1 MKTIVYGAESDLG
14 INIEG
19 AALGP
24 VQLKN
29 DIKSFY
35 QDEIIELKTD
45 PSIIKS
51 KNLSD
56 RKKNIFE
63 IEKFNTDLYNSLVET
78 KKDDNNFVIVMGGDE
93 TVSIP
98 SIMSDVETHKEIG
111 LIYFTGSPLFDTIE
125 TTQNGNMQ
133 DLTISAV
140 TGYKSKELAYYQK
153 GNVQVARTVIIGC
166 RNLTDSVKDNLKY
179 AGITYYTT
187 EDIKERGIE
196 EILNEAFIKAS
207 TKTKGIHISFSL
219 SLIDPEYAPGVSE
232 PRFDG
237 LDESISTTIHQEL
250 ANRMENIIS
259 YDLVGFN
266 PLRDIERKT
275 EQIAVNILAQMITAA
290 NNKDKFGK
298 VERKY

>member
-24 VQLKN
+24 IQLKN
-29 DIKSFY
+29 DIKTFY
-35 QDEIIELKTD
+35 QDEVIEKKTED
-45 PSIIKS
+45 NIIKS

-56 RKKNIFE
+56 RRKNIFE
-63 IEKFNTDLYNSLVET
+63 IEKYNTDLYNSLVEK
-78 KKDDNNFVIVMGGDE
+78 KKDDNNFVILMGGDE

-98 SIMSDVETHKEIG
+98 SIMSDVETYKEIG
-111 LIYFTGSPLFDTIE
+111 LIYFTGAPLFDTFE

-133 DLTISAV
+133 DLTIAAV
-140 TGYKSKELAYYQK
+140 TGYKAKELAFYQK
-153 GNVQVARTVIIGC
+153 GNVQVAKTVIIGC
-166 RNLTDSVKDNLKY
+166 RDLTDSVKENLKY
-179 AGITYYTT
+179 SGITYFTT

-196 EILNEAFIKAS
+196 EILNTAFEKAS
-207 TKTKGIHISFSL
+207 HKTRGIHISFSL

-237 LDESISTTIHQEL
+237 LDESIATTIHQEL
-250 ANRMENIIS
+250 AKRMDNIIS
-259 YDLVGFN
+259 YDLLGFN
-266 PLRDIERKT
+266 PLRDVERKT
-275 EQIAVNILAQMITAA
+275 EQIAVNILAQMINAS
-290 NNKDKFGK
+290 NLKQKLGK